1 MKWTVTDK
9 FAQGA
14 TLAKN
19 PPKKPEMK
27 FLITNSPRYIVF
39 NKSEP
44 ALQKKVDE
52 IIAAAKADGTL
63 NKISQKWL
71 GADLPAGF

>member
-1 MKWTVTDK
+1 V
-9 FAQGA
+9 QLIA
-14 TLAKN
+14 TGNVVAAAILAKN

-27 FLITNSPRYIVF
+27 FLITNSPCYIGF